1 VLIGLSK
8 RQANCRICNTFNEET
23 LNEISIDLLLNR
35 RTYNEILDHYNR
47 LIPSGIK
54 HLQAFNLTSHKR
66 HCNPALLAK
75 AAMQQREQ
83 PTTKAE
89 VAAKIYAELYN
100 ESIDKF
106 KILDE
111 LYRERIK
118 NLQTLQYLLNVK
130 TNRYE
135 AIQHEIQDLIIVRE
149 KRLLEIEIIE
159 LTKKVDSIQ
168 DSIQTAVI
176 KENASNKGV
185 TQNNTYITNN
195 VINVMQDKL
204 KVFMDEIVPYLLVDV
219 FAEDQDKGRNVV
231 KQIASSMDKHL
242 SEFNTQ
248 VTI

>member
-1 VLIGLSK
+1 MLIGLSK
-8 RQANCRICNTFNEET
+8 RQSNCRVCSTFNEET

-35 RTYNEILDHYNR
+35 RTYDEILDHYNR

-75 AAMQQREQ
+75 AAMQQKEQ

-89 VAAKIYAELYN
+89 VAARIYAELYN

-135 AIQHEIQDLIIVRE
+135 AIQFTQDPILGKEAI
-149 KRLLEIEIIE
+149 KLEGNIIE
-159 LTKKVDSIQ
+159 LTSKIDNIQ

-204 KVFMDEIVPYLLVDV
+204 KVFMEEIVPYLLVDV
-219 FAEDQDKGRNVV
+219 FAEDQDKGRTVV
-231 KQIASSMDKHL
+231 KQIANSMDKHL
-242 SEFNTQ
+242 AEFNTQ